1 MRLYQRLL
9 PTLAWLGIHSIYIT
23 LKIKSVG
30 DYQFQAYKRKGQKVI
45 YAFWHGRQFL
55 LVRYMSNRNISIM
68 SSTSRDGI
76 LQSNILKKF
85 KYEIISGSSAKS
97 PVRALIGSIHKM
109 RAGFDVGFAVDG
121 PRGPL
126 YKVKPGALFLAKKM
140 HVPIIPI
147 AFSAEPAITL
157 RSWDNYLLPKP
168 FAKSVILFG
177 EAFRPSPNLDSGTI
191 RRECSDLEHILND
204 ITKRADRMVHFEQS
218 TRN

>member
-1 MRLYQRLL
+1 LYQHLL
-9 PTLAWLGIHSIYIT
+9 SILAWLSIHSIYVT
-23 LKIKSVG
+23 LKIKSIG
-30 DYQFQAYKRKGQKVI
+30 DDQFKAYKRKGQKII

-121 PRGPL
+121 PTGPL
-126 YKVKPGALFLAKKM
+126 HKVKPGTLFLAKKM
-140 HVPIIPI
+140 DVPIIPI
-147 AFSAEPAITL
+147 SFSAEPAITL
-157 RSWDNYLLPKP
+157 RSWDRYLLPKP
-168 FAKSVILFG
+168 FAKSVIIFG
-177 EAFRPSPNLDSGTI
+177 KAFKPSPYLDNDTI
-191 RRECSDLEHILND
+191 YRECRDLENILND
-204 ITKRADRMVHFEQS
+204 ITKQADRMVHFKQS
-218 TRN
+218 P